1 MASHASKVRL
11 DIDRWVAAGLIDRA
25 TGDVLYRDVQD
36 NERRGF
42 SFGSILA
49 ILAALL
55 FGAAILIFVA
65 SNWEAIPR
73 IVRVLAL
80 FGVILAG
87 YVGGAA
93 LKLSDH
99 GTIGEAVWLVA
110 AAAFGGAIAMIGQ
123 MYHLSGDETEALL
136 VWCIGTGVAAA
147 GLRSG
152 VLTMAAVGIA
162 SAWLFLRGVDFWR
175 VTEFPHLFLALA
187 AALWAIS
194 LWTRSTA
201 ARHLILLSLV
211 FYAVLA
217 AVEYDVTTVALVM
230 LGVSAVLFLAAALA
244 PEPVDRVVPLDGL
257 LPAHALFGFLTGIVM
272 LQLDIW
278 DDAGPAFI
286 LAASVGLAATIGAVL
301 LAGRDSR
308 GLRWIAYLGF
318 AVELCLIY
326 GVKVGTML
334 GTSGFFLAAGALL
347 GVLSIAIIR
356 IEKRMRPLPATV
368 GAAA

>member
-1 MASHASKVRL
+1 MASHASKVRG
-11 DIDRWVAAGLIDRA
+11 DIERWVAAGLIDRA
-25 TGDVLYRDVQD
+25 TGETLYRDVRD

-49 ILAALL
+49 VLAALL

-65 SNWEAIPR
+65 SNWDAIPR
-73 IVRVLAL
+73 LTRVLAL
-80 FGVILAG
+80 FAVILAG

-93 LKLSDH
+93 LKLADH
-99 GTIGEAVWLVA
+99 AAIGEAVWLVA
-110 AAAFGGAIAMIGQ
+110 AAAFGGGIAMIGQ

-136 VWCIGTGVAAA
+136 VWCAGTAVAAA
-147 GLRSG
+147 VLRSG

-175 VTEFPHLFLALA
+175 DSGFPHLFLALA

-194 LWTRSTA
+194 WWTGSRA

-217 AVEYDVTTVALVM
+217 AVEYDVTPVAL
-230 LGVSAVLFLAAALA
+230 LLAGVSAALFLAAALA
-244 PEPVDRVVPLDGL
+244 PEPVERVARLDGL
-257 LPAHALFGFLTGIVM
+257 LPAHALFGFLTGMVM
-272 LQLDIW
+272 LQLDVW
-278 DDAGPAFI
+278 DDPGPAFV
-286 LAASVGLAATIGAVL
+286 LAASVGLAATVGAVL

-318 AVELCLIY
+318 ALELCLVY
-326 GVKVGTML
+326 GVTVGTML
-334 GTSGFFLAAGALL
+334 FTSGFFLAAGALL
-347 GVLSIAIIR
+347 GLLSFAIIR
-356 IEKRMRPLPATV
+356 IEKRLRPPAV
-368 GAAA
+368 GAGA